1 MFKLIKGIIAIA
13 VILMI
18 VFAVLTG
25 YGMLN
30 LDPEADLP
38 VCNLNDYVVVT
49 QSGKNGEG
57 TLSMTLDTEKIISDY
72 SEYMNKDA
80 LSEMPDWVQRATD
93 PFSVE
98 NTVRTLLNGVKL
110 DEYVSTKA
118 FGLVLS
124 KDKNLSNG
132 DEIIVQWIETS
143 ANVGALKLIL
153 PVRFEYTPF
162 SYTVDNLRVPE
173 VPAS

>member
-1 MFKLIKGIIAIA
+1 MFKLIKGIIGIAI
-13 VILMI
+13 ILLI
-18 VFAVLTG
+18 IFAALTV

-30 LDPEADLP
+30 VDPEAGLP

-57 TLSMTLDTEKIISDY
+57 TLSMTLDTERIIADY
-72 SEYMNKDA
+72 REYMDVEA

-98 NTVRTLLNGVKL
+98 NTARTLINGVAL

-118 FGLVLS
+118 YSLILS
-124 KDKNLSNG
+124 KDKGLSNG

-143 ANVGALKLIL
+143 ANVGALKLLL
-153 PVRFEYTPF
+153 PVKFEYTPF
-162 SYTVDNLRVPE
+162 SYTVDNLWVNE